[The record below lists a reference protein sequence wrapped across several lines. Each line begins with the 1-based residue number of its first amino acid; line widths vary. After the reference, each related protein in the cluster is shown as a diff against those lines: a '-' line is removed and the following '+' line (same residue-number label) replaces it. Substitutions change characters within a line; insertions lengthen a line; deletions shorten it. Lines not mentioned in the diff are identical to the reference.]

1 VAIVATVG
9 FSGIGVDPARAS
21 WCAVYQVGGTN
32 CGFSTQQACQAS
44 VSGVGGFCNFIPD
57 ASDRRDSGREQVRRE
72 RVERRQQEAESDRK
86 SRPRESSSAKKALAP
101 GPGLIRTNTPAPEKE
116 DTPPAAAPAK
126 AQPSLDFAGARQLV
140 LEGQY
145 EAGIAALQ
153 ALKFDDHPDI
163 AAFIGFAHRKLG
175 HLDEARNWYKR
186 ALAAD
191 PEHKLAISFYGMLRA
206 ENGDRAGA
214 QGDLDHL
221 KKICGGTE
229 CNEYLALAAVLA
241 AQQR

>member
-1 VAIVATVG
+1 V
-9 FSGIGVDPARAS
+9 SGI
-21 WCAVYQVGGTN
+21 
-32 CGFSTQQACQAS
+32 
-44 VSGVGGFCNFIPD
+44 GGFCNFIPD

-72 RVERRQQEAESDRK
+72 RVERRQQEADSDHK
-86 SRPRESSSAKKALAP
+86 SRPRETVSTKKTLAP
-101 GPGLIRTNTPAPEKE
+101 GPGLIRTNTPIPEKE
-116 DTPPAAAPAK
+116 NAPPAATPAK
-126 AQPSLDFAGARQLV
+126 VQPGLDFAGARQLV

-153 ALKFDDHPDI
+153 AMKFDDHPDV
-163 AAFIGFAHRKLG
+163 AVFIGFAHRKLG
-175 HLDEARNWYKR
+175 HLDEARRWYER

-214 QGDLDHL
+214 QIDLDNL
-221 KKICGGTE
+221 RKICGGTE
-229 CNEYLALAAVLA
+229 CTEYLALAAVIA